1 MNVLVADKLSAT
13 AVQELEDMGAKV
25 SFQPDLKADD
35 LPASIAGVE
44 VLVVRSTKVTRE
56 TIQAGEALSLII
68 RAGAGVNTIDLDAAS
83 ERGIYVSNC
92 PGKNTAAVAELA
104 IGLMIGADRRI
115 ADATQDLREGKWRK
129 KEYGKAR
136 GLKGRTLG
144 ILGFGAI
151 GRAVAER
158 ARGLDMDVVAWSRS
172 LTPEIAELAGIGYAA
187 NPKEIAA
194 TSDVV
199 SVHMAMK
206 PETKHMLD
214 REFFDAM
221 KSGAIFVNT
230 SRGEIV
236 DTEALSWAVRERAI
250 HAAVDVF
257 ENEPSSGEDV
267 FDQADLAKQITA
279 TPHVGASTD
288 QAAEAIAAEV
298 VAIVR
303 EFKQTG
309 RPRNEVNIQQKS
321 PAQHS
326 MVVRHY
332 NRVGVLAGVLDEL
345 RSAGVNIE
353 EMENVI
359 FDGGRAATCSLKL
372 DSKPDES
379 VVERVRTSENVIRA
393 RIT

>member
-194 TSDVV
+194 KSDVV

-379 VVERVRTSENVIRA
+379 VVERVRKSENVIRA

>member
-236 DTEALSWAVRERAI
+236 ETEALSWAVRERAI

>member
-1 MNVLVADKLSAT
+1 M
-13 AVQELEDMGAKV
+13 
-25 SFQPDLKADD
+25 
-35 LPASIAGVE
+35 
-44 VLVVRSTKVTRE
+44 
-56 TIQAGEALSLII
+56 
-68 RAGAGVNTIDLDAAS
+68 
-83 ERGIYVSNC
+83 
-92 PGKNTAAVAELA
+92 
-104 IGLMIGADRRI
+104 
-115 ADATQDLREGKWRK
+115 
-129 KEYGKAR
+129 
-136 GLKGRTLG
+136 
-144 ILGFGAI
+144 
-151 GRAVAER
+151 
-158 ARGLDMDVVAWSRS
+158 ARGLDMQVIAWSRS

-194 TSDVV
+194 QSDVV

-221 KSGAIFVNT
+221 KTGAIFVNT

-267 FDQADLAKQITA
+267 FDQTDLAKQITA
-279 TPHVGASTD
+279 TPHIGASTD

-303 EFKQTG
+303 EFNQTG
-309 RPRNEVNIQQKS
+309 RPRNEVNIQHKS

-345 RSAGVNIE
+345 RAAGVNIE

-372 DSKPDES
+372 DSKPDEET
-379 VVERVRTSENVIRA
+379 VERIRQGEDVIRA